1 MLHTLRRDR
10 VYELLDIAGL
20 TGVTQARR
28 EALPLLERWT
38 GHERSVA

>member
-28 EALPLLERWT
+28 EALLALGAVDWT
-38 GHERSVA
+38 RT